1 MLSYSTQYV
10 DKVIA
15 QSVNLTYSKVLY
27 RSTYLYKTMLMST
40 LNTVGMLIYISMLL
54 IVMRSETVASFAVE
68 GGVHA
73 TKLSSRFSHQLA
85 SATNP
90 YLLERSADNGEVTA
104 KICLLDDNG
113 GSSVDNSSSICPP
126 TSAKSRRTLG
136 ATAILRDLFLPV
148 GYPLTVPQ
156 EYSTFQLWNII
167 QDLCSY
173 LRGIMST
180 RALLE
185 GMGVGRADTTAVH
198 ATIQWV
204 FRDGAS
210 MLGGLLFTAVSS
222 HDFGQN
228 VKQWRLFADSINNFG
243 ITLDMIAPH
252 FKDHFLAIICLSS
265 VCKAL
270 CGISAGAT
278 NAVIAQ
284 HWGDKYGNVADVLA
298 KNGAQHTVVSLIG
311 LAMSVKFA
319 RLATS
324 SPTSLWIVYFAL
336 TAIHFYANYKL
347 MKVLALS
354 SLNRTRYDMLVR
366 QLLTLLK
373 TERLPAVSSHHMTAT
388 QATKM
393 LTENRCLFA
402 IDEIARKEPIL
413 SQLIPRRLV
422 RWMDHLRLKLHC
434 VGRSMKLYPID
445 SVFPPDSKVR
455 FLSDE
460 STLDK
465 AVELW
470 VAPSR
475 MLSVLPASSL
485 AHRLEESRRA
495 GRKYVIASRQDGPVG
510 TSAVKASSNVI
521 YVCFQYDITG
531 EEQAQALL
539 EAYLFQSTGDPTSC
553 STLAVALFP
562 TFWKFLTNIGWK
574 TALPILKPKNAR
586 GYDSSMVL

>member
-1 MLSYSTQYV
+1 
-10 DKVIA
+10 
-15 QSVNLTYSKVLY
+15 
-27 RSTYLYKTMLMST
+27 
-40 LNTVGMLIYISMLL
+40 MLICIFMMILL
-54 IVMRSETVASFAVE
+54 RCETAASFAVE
-68 GGVHA
+68 GGVHT
-73 TKLSSRFSHQLA
+73 TKLSNRYSHQLT
-85 SATNP
+85 SATSP

-113 GSSVDNSSSICPP
+113 RSVDNSSSVGPP
-126 TSAKSRRTLG
+126 TSMQSRRTLG
-136 ATAILRDLFLPV
+136 ATAILRDFFLPV

-185 GMGVGRADTTAVH
+185 GMGVGRTDTTAVH

-270 CGISAGAT
+270 CGIAAGAT

-284 HWGDKYGNVADVLA
+284 HWGDKHGNVADVLA

-324 SPTSLWIVYFAL
+324 SPTSLWIVYSAL
-336 TAIHFYANYKL
+336 TATHFYANYKL

-354 SLNRTRYDMLVR
+354 SLNRTRYDMLVQ

-373 TERLPAVSSHHMTAT
+373 KERLPVVSSLHTTAA
-388 QATKM
+388 QVTKM
-393 LTENRCLFA
+393 LTENQHLFA
-402 IDEIARKEPIL
+402 VDEIARKEPIL
-413 SQLIPRRLV
+413 RQLIPRRV
-422 RWMDHLRLKLHC
+422 GRWMDRIRRRLLF
-434 VGRSMKLYPID
+434 PID
-445 SVFPPDSKVR
+445 GVFPSDSRECV
-455 FLSDE
+455 LSDE

-470 VAPSR
+470 VTPSR

-485 AHRLEESRRA
+485 AERLERSRRA
-495 GRKYVIASRQDGPVG
+495 GRKYVIASRQDEPVG
-510 TSAVKASSNVI
+510 TSAMKAGSNAV

-539 EAYLFQSTGDPTSC
+539 EAHLLQSTGDPTSC

-562 TFWKFLTNIGWK
+562 TFWNFLTNIGWK
-574 TALPILKPKNAR
+574 TALPILKPRNAR
-586 GYDSSMVL
+586 GYDSPTVL

>member
-1 MLSYSTQYV
+1 
-10 DKVIA
+10 
-15 QSVNLTYSKVLY
+15 
-27 RSTYLYKTMLMST
+27 
-40 LNTVGMLIYISMLL
+40 MLIYISVLILL
-54 IVMRSETVASFAVE
+54 LSEIVASFAVE
-68 GGVHA
+68 VGIHT
-73 TKLSSRFSHQLA
+73 TKLSTRYSHHLA
-85 SATNP
+85 STTNP

-113 GSSVDNSSSICPP
+113 GISVDNSSSVCPS
-126 TSAKSRRTLG
+126 TSIQSRQILG
-136 ATAILRDLFLPV
+136 VGAILRNLFLPV

-210 MLGGLLFTAVSS
+210 MLGGLLFTAISS

-278 NAVIAQ
+278 NAVITQ
-284 HWGDKYGNVADVLA
+284 HWGDKCGNVADVLT

-324 SPTSLWIVYFAL
+324 SPTSLWIVYSAL
-336 TAIHFYANYKL
+336 TATHFYANYKL

-366 QLLTLLK
+366 QLLILLK
-373 TERLPAVSSHHMTAT
+373 TERLPAVSSLHMTAA

-393 LTENRCLFA
+393 LTENQRLFA
-402 IDEIARKEPIL
+402 VDEIARKEPIL
-413 SQLIPRRLV
+413 RQLIPRRV
-422 RWMDHLRLKLHC
+422 GRWMDRLRLKLF
-434 VGRSMKLYPID
+434 PID
-445 SVFPPDSKVR
+445 STFPSDSKGR
-455 FLSDE
+455 ILSDQ
-460 STLDK
+460 STLGK

-470 VAPSR
+470 VTPSR
-475 MLSVLPASSL
+475 MLSVLPTSSL
-485 AHRLEESRRA
+485 ADRLEESRRA
-495 GRKYVIASRQDGPVG
+495 GRKYVIASQQDGPVG
-510 TSAVKASSNVI
+510 TSSMKAESDVV

-539 EAYLFQSTGDPTSC
+539 EAHLLLSTGDPTSC

-574 TALPILKPKNAR
+574 TSLPILKPKNAR
-586 GYDSSMVL
+586 GYDASTVL

>member
-1 MLSYSTQYV
+1 
-10 DKVIA
+10 
-15 QSVNLTYSKVLY
+15 
-27 RSTYLYKTMLMST
+27 
-40 LNTVGMLIYISMLL
+40 MLIYISVLILL
-54 IVMRSETVASFAVE
+54 LSEIVASFALEV
-68 GGVHA
+68 GIHA
-73 TKLSSRFSHQLA
+73 TKLSTRYSHQLA
-85 SATNP
+85 STTNP

-113 GSSVDNSSSICPP
+113 GITINNSSSVCPS
-126 TSAKSRRTLG
+126 TSIQSRQILG
-136 ATAILRDLFLPV
+136 VAAILRNLFLPV

-278 NAVIAQ
+278 NAVITQ
-284 HWGDKYGNVADVLA
+284 HWGDKYGNVADILA

-324 SPTSLWIVYFAL
+324 SPTSLWIMYSVL

-373 TERLPAVSSHHMTAT
+373 TERLPSVGSLHMTAA

-393 LTENRCLFA
+393 LTENQRLFA
-402 IDEIARKEPIL
+402 VDEIARKEPIL
-413 SQLIPRRLV
+413 TQLIPRRV
-422 RWMDHLRLKLHC
+422 GRWMDRLRLKLHC
-434 VGRSMKLYPID
+434 VGRSMKLSPID
-445 SVFPPDSKVR
+445 SAFPSDSKKR
-455 FLSDE
+455 ILSDE
-460 STLDK
+460 STLGK

-470 VAPSR
+470 VTPSR
-475 MLSVLPASSL
+475 MLSVLPTSSL
-485 AHRLEESRRA
+485 ADRLEESRRA
-495 GRKYVIASRQDGPVG
+495 GRKYVIASQQDGPVG
-510 TSAVKASSNVI
+510 TTAMKAESDVV

-539 EAYLFQSTGDPTSC
+539 EAHLLLSTGGDPTSC
-553 STLAVALFP
+553 STFAVTLFP

-574 TALPILKPKNAR
+574 TSLPILKPKNAR
-586 GYDSSMVL
+586 GYDASTVL